1 MIEKDRCKLNDLN
14 KKMTLDHENT
24 KAQLET
30 RGGTEP
36 GSARLGSL
44 HLWKKIS
51 KSSARARLVSLW
63 LVK

>member
-36 GSARLGSL
+36 GL
-44 HLWKKIS
+44 
-51 KSSARARLVSLW
+51 ARLVTPMEKNLKKLGSGSAR
-63 LVK
+63 